1 MALDSY
7 TSDPVL
13 QDITFDPN
21 TVQQADTV
29 QTNDSS
35 SSWAGLDNV
44 GSGVS
49 NVATNVLSSFGN
61 LVSAQINKTALLTAT
76 GAVGKSNT
84 AAPTR
89 NPNAW
94 KMYALVAVVIVAG
107 IAVFH
112 SVRRKR

>member
-1 MALDSY
+1 MDDSY

-21 TVQQADTV
+21 TVQQAETV
-29 QTNDSS
+29 QADSS
-35 SSWAGLDNV
+35 SSWAGLDTV

-49 NVATNVLSSFGN
+49 NVATNVLGAFGN
-61 LVSAQINKTALLTAT
+61 LVSAQVNKTALLTAT
-76 GAVGKSNT
+76 GAVGRSNT

-94 KMYALVAVVIVAG
+94 KTYALVAVVIVAG
-107 IAVFH
+107 VAVFH
-112 SVRRKR
+112 VARKK

>member
-1 MALDSY
+1 MADDSF

-13 QDITFDPN
+13 QDITFDPG
-21 TVQQADTV
+21 TVQQVETPTA
-29 QTNDSS
+29 DSS
-35 SSWAGLDNV
+35 SSWAGLDTV

-84 AAPTR
+84 AAPTA

-94 KMYALVAVVIVAG
+94 KIFLGIGVAIVGG
-107 IAVFH
+107 ILLFH
-112 SVRRKR
+112 AARKK